1 MVGKKRILAL
11 LPILALIVLGI
22 VLLSIPMGKAV
33 RARQNDQTNPGTPT
47 PTVVAPGLAKGDL
60 FAFAEA
66 PVGDLDSPYII
77 LFAYGN
83 LPDNS
88 PIGIQGDIDG
98 ITGFKCFNTP
108 CKLPIST
115 DSIIR
120 FHAYVGGNT
129 SPELTTQTRIS
140 SPALGKYQV
149 KINTIPLQG
158 IFSDSCFAIWD
169 SPAGKIPSWAGMPNN
184 PSHLNT
190 DITLQYLA
198 TRLIQKGMVDVSSC
212 TSGGMANGA
221 PNGCGIEHA
230 QQAMLE
236 WQNKFDLDI
245 WLASDAVGIPPELL
259 KTLLLQESQFW
270 PENAAFIVN
279 EYGLA
284 QINDLGADVA
294 LRWDYNLYLDLCSS
308 VLSSCKAAFSR
319 LPEPSRA
326 MVRGALLK
334 RLNAVCPTCSNG
346 LDLDIA
352 HASVYT
358 IAEVVHANCWES
370 WYIMDQNNVAPSYE
384 DFWRFTI
391 AAYHSGYGCLDVAV
405 GATTKAG
412 ESIDWGNVSK
422 HLACQGA
429 KQYVDNFWNTLTTFN
444 NKVVAPDIVENA
456 SVGLIPRGTP
466 FLYPTAIA
474 TPTPAASNA
483 SVSVIV
489 FVDKNGNNI
498 PDPLEGVN
506 GVTVKITFS
515 NGSSRTATTN
525 DQGNVVFNLT
535 GRIVGEVEN
544 VSLVDLYRSKNV
556 VLPQTGLVELQFKID
571 QPILPATHP

>member
-1 MVGKKRILAL
+1 MAGKKRILAL
-11 LPILALIVLGI
+11 IPILALTVLGI

-33 RARQNDQTNPGTPT
+33 LARQNDQTNPGTPT
-47 PTVVAPGLAKGDL
+47 PTLAAPGIAKGDL

-83 LPDNS
+83 LPDNL
-88 PIGIQGDIDG
+88 PIGIQGDVDG

-120 FHAYVGGNT
+120 FHAFVGVNT
-129 SPELTTQTRIS
+129 SQELTTQTRIS
-140 SPALGKYQV
+140 SPTLGKYQV
-149 KINTIPLQG
+149 KINTVPLQS

-169 SPAGKIPSWAGMPNN
+169 SPAGKIPSWSGMPNN

-245 WLASDAVGIPPELL
+245 WLASYAVGIPPELL
-259 KTLLLQESQFW
+259 KTLILQESQFW
-270 PENAAFIVN
+270 PENAAYIVN

-308 VLSSCKAAFSR
+308 VLSSCKGAFSR

-334 RLNAVCPTCSNG
+334 RLNAQCPTCNDG
-346 LDLDIA
+346 LDLNIA

-358 IAEVVHANCWES
+358 IAEVIHANCWES
-370 WYIMDQNNVAPSYE
+370 WYIMDHNNVTPSYE
-384 DFWRFTI
+384 DFWKFTI

-405 GATTKAG
+405 GATTDAG

-429 KQYVDNFWNTLTTFN
+429 KQYVDNFWNSLTSFDS
-444 NKVVAPDIVENA
+444 KVIAPDLVENA
-456 SVGLIPRGTP
+456 SVGLIPKGTP

-474 TPTPAASNA
+474 TPTPAASTA
-483 SVSVIV
+483 SVSVTV
-489 FVDKNGNNI
+489 FVDKNGNDT
-498 PDPLEGVN
+498 PDPLEGVS
-506 GVTVKITFS
+506 GVNVKITFS
-515 NGSSRTATTN
+515 NGSFRSATTN

-535 GRIVGEVEN
+535 GRTVGEVEN

-556 VLPQTGLVELQFKID
+556 VLPQTGLVEIQFKID
-571 QPILPATHP
+571 QPILPAKLP